1 MKKFLVFLV
10 LTALMAFV
18 SSCQKKSAA
27 PEPVPTAAN
36 PSSFKSASP
45 PAPSP
50 LVTVN
55 FGAASKE
62 FWPFL
67 GTNFYGLPQDPINL
81 IFVGKADP
89 RAIRAALLALDGDR
103 SVLGLP
109 NVPPFNFTWS
119 DNPSGDVETAYGT
132 DVGWIGGPV
141 QLACGPYGP
150 IRFHLR
156 LYDIGGWTVGNAHF
170 EVQLPGV
177 DQHQVLSWELAESL
191 VIGDFIRSGLLDP
204 NVPIFT
210 TGQIN
215 PVPFRKIPPE
225 YYNPLPEDL
234 KWLIRG
240 PQGNV
245 SDSVPILTDGH
256 AAILNLAHL
265 AEIEPMASRQTFT
278 IDFNQYIPKPFCAS
292 GPYDYLYVSGP
303 VVFSQEV
310 VMTPGGSYI
319 SQFRAR
325 GHLDLTPVDITQN
338 PPAPIGKTYQAVVL
352 ENHKGILTDQK
363 TLASSFQ
370 MRIEIP
376 PAGPFHGQLMVR
388 LNVAM
393 GGPYDYSVEV
403 NCEP

>member
-1 MKKFLVFLV
+1 MKKLFTFTLLA
-10 LTALMAFV
+10 ALLAFV
-18 SSCQKKSAA
+18 SGCQKKSAA
-27 PEPVPTAAN
+27 PEPVPGTAFS
-36 PSSFKSASP
+36 SSFKPASP

-55 FGAASKE
+55 FGLDSKE

-150 IRFHLR
+150 LRFHLR

-170 EVQLPGV
+170 ELQLPGV

-191 VIGDFIRSGLLDP
+191 VIGDFMRSGLLDQD
-204 NVPIFT
+204 VPILT
-210 TGQIN
+210 TAQIN
-215 PVPFRKIPPE
+215 PAPFREIPAE
-225 YYNPLPEDL
+225 YYNLMPEDL
-234 KWLIRG
+234 KGLIGG
-240 PQGNV
+240 PAGNV
-245 SDSVPILTDGH
+245 SNPVPIATDGH
-256 AAILNLAHL
+256 AAILNLAGS
-265 AEIEPMASRQTFT
+265 EEGEPMVARQTFT
-278 IDFNQYIPKPFCAS
+278 IEFNQFIPKPFCAS

-303 VVFSQEV
+303 VVFSQQV
-310 VMTPGGSYI
+310 IMTPSGNYI
-319 SQFRAR
+319 SQFQAR
-325 GHLDLTPVDITQN
+325 GHLDLTPVDVTKN
-338 PPAPIGKTYQAVVL
+338 PPEPAGETYQAVVL

-376 PAGPFHGQLMVR
+376 PAGPFHGQLLVR
-388 LNVAM
+388 LNIAV
-393 GGPYDYSVEV
+393 GGPYDFSAEIK
-403 NCEP
+403 CEP